1 MFKHFKY
8 KGFTIEY
15 ATYGEGEKPVLAFHG
30 FNRPLS
36 DMALFLP
43 VLQKNEYLISI
54 HLFDHGNSSWPE
66 DLKIQHGISLE
77 LFQELVLA
85 FMKNLNISSYSL
97 IGYSLGGKVALTLYQ
112 LQIQK
117 IDKILLLAPDGL
129 YINPIYKLVS
139 GTSAGRSMYRKLAK
153 NPRPILAITNLLHK
167 LKLIH
172 PKLHRFVHVHMGTER
187 QESDRWRIYHT
198 WLLFKHFR
206 PNLELIISL
215 SKRHS
220 GNLYVIMGANDSV
233 IKPKYG
239 KKLLKSGLD
248 KNNLHFVNQGH
259 QLLTKETIDYI
270 LTQGLWQ
277 KSKK

>member
-1 MFKHFKY
+1 MFKYFKH

-15 ATYGEGEKPVLAFHG
+15 ITYGEGNNPVLAFHG

-43 VLQKNEYLISI
+43 ILKENEYLISI
-54 HLFDHGNSSWPE
+54 HLFDHGNSSWPK
-66 DLKIQHGISLE
+66 DLNIEKGISLE

-85 FMKNLNISSYSL
+85 FTKELNISSYSL

-112 LQIQK
+112 LQAQK
-117 IDKILLLAPDGL
+117 IPKLLLLAPDGL
-129 YINPIYKLVS
+129 YINPIYKVVS

-153 NPRPILAITNLLHK
+153 NPRPILAITNLLNN

-172 PKLHRFVHVHMGTER
+172 PKLHRFVHVHMGTGR

-220 GNLYVIMGANDSV
+220 GNLNVILGTNDSV

-239 KKLLKSGLD
+239 KKLLKYGLHE
-248 KNNLHFVNQGH
+248 NNLHFVNQGH

-270 LTQGLWQ
+270 ITQGLWQ
-277 KSKK
+277 KS